1 MRLFVNAVFD
11 LKTKYGD
18 IASNV
23 LAFMEKNNWENERAL
38 FYLDDSANDAKTES
52 RTPHAML
59 CKAFP
64 QLIPYWHNY
73 DAYFREYGEVI
84 GSTSIKPAMFCNY
97 PGIVNG
103 EIQYMPKDEKINND
117 LLVQI
122 AGKIPRPYSFFG
134 AIIAFDG
141 IGWYGDSNTTPI
153 FEWKE
158 TEFYPNG
165 NILPG
170 YIWNTYL
177 IAPWFFYQSNGVF
190 LSKAFD
196 ERPEMSVRIELTE
209 THDREDAWGI
219 IRKFEEVFGKVTK
232 VYTVAVPD
240 ADAKEDIKLRYQKMQ
255 KEFNV
260 WCKNTLADCKNYIKP
275 YIEKAQLGDEKEIS
289 QDAKQK
295 RFIKETGLKRHDI
308 RRWDDYGWYKRMP
321 YNYWIYVEI
330 MDFSRN
336 RLKNRYI
343 MRIHCHGSNF
353 NMCDEVNL
361 QSFVDEENEITVKA
375 MYEGFSY
382 YFKRFEEEVIPM
394 LEKNFG
400 ETHQAFYQESYEFD
414 WYWYQSIMSAW
425 MDEKRRNNLPMIY

>member
-23 LAFMEKNNWENERAL
+23 LALMEKNDWENKRAL
-38 FYLDDSANDAKTES
+38 FLLDDSANDAKTES

-64 QLIPYWHNY
+64 QLIPYWHDN
-73 DAYFREYGEVI
+73 DAYFREYGEAV
-84 GSTSIKPAMFCNY
+84 GSASIKPAMFCNF

-103 EIQYMPKDEKINND
+103 KIQYMPDDEKITND

-122 AGKIPRPYSFFG
+122 AGKIPRTYSFFG

-141 IGWYGDSNTTPI
+141 IGWYGDSNTTPS

-170 YIWNTYL
+170 YIWETSEL
-177 IAPWFFYQSNGVF
+177 PPCIFYQSNGVF
-190 LSKAFD
+190 LSKTFD
-196 ERPEMSVRIELTE
+196 EKPEMAVRIELTDA
-209 THDREDAWGI
+209 HDREDARDI

-240 ADAKEDIKLRYQKMQ
+240 ADAKEDIKQRYEKMQ
-255 KEFNV
+255 QEFNV
-260 WCKNTLADCKNYIKP
+260 WCQNALADCKSYIQP
-275 YIEKAQLGDEKEIS
+275 IVEKTRVSEEKEVS
-289 QDAKQK
+289 LATKQK
-295 RFIKETGLKRHDI
+295 RFIKEAGLMRHDI
-308 RRWDDYGWYKRMP
+308 RRWDDYGWYKRMAH
-321 YNYWIYVEI
+321 NYWVYVEI
-330 MDFSRN
+330 MDFSKN
-336 RLKNRYI
+336 RSKNRYI
-343 MRIHCHGSNF
+343 MRIHCYGSNF
-353 NMCDEVNL
+353 NLYDEVNL
-361 QSFVDEENEITVKA
+361 QSFVDEENELAVKV

-425 MDEKRRNNLPMIY
+425 MDEKRRNKLPIY

>member
-23 LAFMEKNNWENERAL
+23 LVLMEKNDWENKRAL
-38 FYLDDSANDAKTES
+38 FLLDDSANDAKTES

-64 QLIPYWHNY
+64 QLIPYWHNCE
-73 DAYFREYGEVI
+73 AYLKEYGESVKRK
-84 GSTSIKPAMFCNY
+84 TEVFCNF

-103 EIQYMPKDEKINND
+103 KIQYVPDDEKINND

-141 IGWYGDSNTTPI
+141 IGWYEDSNTTPS

-170 YIWNTYL
+170 YIWETSEL
-177 IAPWFFYQSNGVF
+177 PPCIFYQSNGVF
-190 LSKAFD
+190 LSKTFD
-196 ERPEMSVRIELTE
+196 EKPEMAVRIELTDA
-209 THDREDAWGI
+209 HDREDARDI

-240 ADAKEDIKLRYQKMQ
+240 ADAKEDIKQRYEKMQ
-255 KEFNV
+255 QEFNV
-260 WCKNTLADCKNYIKP
+260 WCQNVLTDCKSYIQP
-275 YIEKAQLGDEKEIS
+275 IVEKTRVSEEKKVS
-289 QDAKQK
+289 LATKQK
-295 RFIKETGLKRHDI
+295 RFIKEAGLMRHDI
-308 RRWDDYGWYKRMP
+308 RRWDDYGWYKRMAH
-321 YNYWIYVEI
+321 NYWVYVEI
-330 MDFSRN
+330 MDFSKN
-336 RLKNRYI
+336 RSKNRYI
-343 MRIHCHGSNF
+343 MRIHCYGSNF
-353 NMCDEVNL
+353 NLYDEVNL
-361 QSFVDEENEITVKA
+361 HSFVDEENELAVKV

-394 LEKNFG
+394 LEKNFC

-425 MDEKRRNNLPMIY
+425 MDEKRRNKLPIY

>member
-23 LAFMEKNNWENERAL
+23 LALMEKNDWENKRAL
-38 FYLDDSANDAKTES
+38 FLLDDSANDAKTES

-64 QLIPYWHNY
+64 QLIPYWHNCE
-73 DAYFREYGEVI
+73 AYLKEYGE
-84 GSTSIKPAMFCNY
+84 SIKRKTEVFCNF
-97 PGIVNG
+97 PGIVSG
-103 EIQYMPKDEKINND
+103 KIQYVPDDEKINND

-141 IGWYGDSNTTPI
+141 IAWYGDSNTTPS

-170 YIWNTYL
+170 YIWETSEL
-177 IAPWFFYQSNGVF
+177 PPCIFYQSNGVF
-190 LSKAFD
+190 LSKTFD
-196 ERPEMSVRIELTE
+196 EKPEMAVRIELTDA
-209 THDREDAWGI
+209 HDREDARDI

-240 ADAKEDIKLRYQKMQ
+240 ADAKEEIKLRYQKMQ
-255 KEFNV
+255 QEFSV
-260 WCKNTLADCKNYIKP
+260 WCQNALTDCKSYIQP
-275 YIEKAQLGDEKEIS
+275 IVEKTRVSEEKEVS
-289 QDAKQK
+289 LATKQK
-295 RFIKETGLKRHDI
+295 RFIKEAGLMRHDI
-308 RRWDDYGWYKRMP
+308 RRWDDYGWYKRMAH
-321 YNYWIYVEI
+321 NYWVYVEI
-330 MDFSRN
+330 MDFSKN
-336 RLKNRYI
+336 RSKNRYI
-343 MRIHCHGSNF
+343 MRIHCYGSNF
-353 NMCDEVNL
+353 NLYDEVNL
-361 QSFVDEENEITVKA
+361 QSFVDEENELAVKV

-425 MDEKRRNNLPMIY
+425 MDEKRRNKLPIY